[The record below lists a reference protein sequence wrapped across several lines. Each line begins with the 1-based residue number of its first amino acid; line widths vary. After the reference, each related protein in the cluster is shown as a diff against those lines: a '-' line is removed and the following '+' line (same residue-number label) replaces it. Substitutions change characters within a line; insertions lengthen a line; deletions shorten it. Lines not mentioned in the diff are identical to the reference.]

1 MRCLIIWI
9 LPSIDSIIVRYLG
22 EKKKHTFDYMMCIHI
37 YVLHS
42 LFIRQITVKVYCNRN
57 NVCTNIFGRHYHQI
71 IVMVTL
77 IKISEVLKLDLLFV
91 SFICFE
97 LNKEN
102 VINMYIFCMINIKF
116 WACTTWCFID
126 RYF

>member
-1 MRCLIIWI
+1 MY
-9 LPSIDSIIVRYLG
+9 V
-22 EKKKHTFDYMMCIHI
+22 HI
-37 YVLHS
+37 
-42 LFIRQITVKVYCNRN
+42 
-57 NVCTNIFGRHYHQI
+57 IFGRHYHQI

-102 VINMYIFCMINIKF
+102 VINMYNKIGKIVVK
-116 WACTTWCFID
+116 AVP
-126 RYF
+126 YSVK

>member
-1 MRCLIIWI
+1 MYVQTII
-9 LPSIDSIIVRYLG
+9 
-22 EKKKHTFDYMMCIHI
+22 
-37 YVLHS
+37 
-42 LFIRQITVKVYCNRN
+42 
-57 NVCTNIFGRHYHQI
+57 GRHYHQI

-102 VINMYIFCMINIKF
+102 VINIYIFCMINIKF
-116 WACTTWCFID
+116 
-126 RYF
+126 